1 MSCSGVTPC
10 TDLYAM
16 IIQAILDLGA
26 VKGSTIAE
34 IYAEL
39 PTVCPAAAAAYSL
52 EQVTNAVNKAAKRG
66 ILSRIFATT
75 TSTPTFMVNAYMT
88 NFNYLNKVYSR
99 CLCGSA

>member
-16 IIQAILDLGA
+16 IIQAILNLGA
-26 VKGSTIAE
+26 AKGSTIAE

-39 PTVCPAAAAAYSL
+39 PTVCPTGAAYS
-52 EQVTNAVNKAAKRG
+52 EAQVTNAVNKAAKRG
-66 ILSRIFATT
+66 ILSRIFA
-75 TSTPTFMVNAYMT
+75 SVAATPTFMVNAYMT